1 MNKNLDH
8 DIRSLCVF
16 CGANSG
22 AKLEYAA
29 AAAAMGRLL
38 GERKIRLVYGGGN
51 VGMMGVLADAALAAG
66 GEVIG
71 VIPQMLVDKELAHR
85 HVTDLRIVASMHERK
100 ALMAE
105 LSDAFVALP
114 GGLGTYEELFEVLT
128 WAQLHI
134 HHKPVGCLNA
144 LGYFDQLGLLLDH
157 AVTQGFLHT
166 NQRQL
171 LVMASDPAELLLR
184 LAEQQPRHEKKW
196 IGREVI

>member
-1 MNKNLDH
+1 
-8 DIRSLCVF
+8 
-16 CGANSG
+16 
-22 AKLEYAA
+22 
-29 AAAAMGRLL
+29 MGRLL
-38 GERKIRLVYGGGN
+38 AEQKIRLVYGGGN

-66 GEVIG
+66 GEVVG

-85 HVTDLRIVASMHERK
+85 GVSELRVVGSMHERK

-134 HHKPVGCLNA
+134 HHKPVGCLNV
-144 LGYFDQLGLLLDH
+144 LGYFDPLAQLLDH
-157 AVTQGFLHT
+157 ATGEGFLLAS
-166 NQRQL
+166 QRRL
-171 LVMASDPAELLLR
+171 LAIAGDPQALLEQ
-184 LAEQQPRHEKKW
+184 LAEQQPRHEPKW